1 MNFEENH
8 KFFQCPDLRCYKLFN
23 NIIKNI
29 PIRNWYNFKFSII
42 WFPRKCYTILFRIS
56 SYFIPFIYFIVFSKN
71 LMDFLFIKIWWIS
84 FSYLFIWNDAHKKS
98 YMKWQFFF
106 EGIVSISESF
116 NFFQSIFRFVR
127 KYSDLFNYIWMTFNF
142 LSNLSIT
149 HF

>member
-1 MNFEENH
+1 MQFEIDIISNFR
-8 KFFQCPDLRCYKLFN
+8 LY
-23 NIIKNI
+23 
-29 PIRNWYNFKFSII
+29 
-42 WFPRKCYTILFRIS
+42 
-56 SYFIPFIYFIVFSKN
+56 
-71 LMDFLFIKIWWIS
+71 DFLENAIQFYSEYPHILYHLFTSSFFLKIWWIS

-149 HF
+149 HFYVMFKKILIHFSLILLDKWH